1 MKTSHVGQ
9 LWAGPDRKQFRITEI
24 TQQDT
29 KDWVRY
35 INVHTLEE
43 YSCFLEAFEHR
54 FTPRVE

>member
-9 LWAGPDRKQFRITEI
+9 LWEGNDRKLFRITEI

-29 KDWVRY
+29 KAWVRY
-35 INVHTLEE
+35 INVKTQEE

-54 FTPRVE
+54 FTARVE